1 MLPLV
6 GAPTAIAS
14 GMKKYREV
22 FCRDEGFNH
31 VSRYVSGLVLCKNKT
46 LQGIYAQQVWPEG
59 EEVTRRAMHAAIFEA
74 RWSSEDLMKGKLSAA
89 AHDFLEQSC
98 AAAESLRIS
107 VLLPHKFLCA
117 IITIAAT

>member
-6 GAPTAIAS
+6 EVPPTIAA

-22 FCRDEGFNH
+22 FCRDEGFDH

-59 EEVTRRAMHAAIFEA
+59 EEVTRRAMRAGVFKAGWASGELMRRQRAVVAADHRA
-74 RWSSEDLMKGKLSAA
+74 RG
-89 AHDFLEQSC
+89 LE
-98 AAAESLRIS
+98 
-107 VLLPHKFLCA
+107 V
-117 IITIAAT
+117 